1 MLCQKFIK
9 VTLICLHFVPLLT
22 QHHHVILMGAHLL
35 TELLTRLTQNEVVLK
50 NPFDAATKICNIPA
64 QLFDNVYIFESFDRS
79 SLFTN
84 LPLNRTVNIISDRLY
99 NENLVDTQLRKR
111 TLKKLIKDTCSKIV
125 FTANKK
131 LYQQIDGV
139 SMGSYLGLANVI
151 LANVIMTELEQK
163 VVKQLID
170 DKTLMLCGRYV
181 DDTSVVI
188 KPEDLNRVRNALN
201 NFHLNLKF
209 TRDTFNDIVPHF
221 SDMEIHPSRL
231 GI

>member
-1 MLCQKFIK
+1 
-9 VTLICLHFVPLLT
+9 
-22 QHHHVILMGAHLL
+22 
-35 TELLTRLTQNEVVLK
+35 
-50 NPFDAATKICNIPA
+50 
-64 QLFDNVYIFESFDRS
+64 
-79 SLFTN
+79 
-84 LPLNRTVNIISDRLY
+84 
-99 NENLVDTQLRKR
+99 
-111 TLKKLIKDTCSKIV
+111 
-125 FTANKK
+125 
-131 LYQQIDGV
+131 
-139 SMGSYLGLANVI
+139 MGSYLGLANVI

-231 GI
+231 GIQYKPWHYKTAWIANIIHRATVICDERKILPELNRIKAERSLLRN